1 MGEEA
6 VEAFNKLTTAPFF
19 SPVPAVRLG
28 PQKQRELAEKPL
40 WMRDGGPREAVP
52 HPSDQQHPQRRD
64 GVARLKRPL
73 STERLPAGPPAL
85 PASGNARSAW
95 GGGHLFSA
103 VSPNSERRALA
114 FAFTSAPG
122 FLISASPFSKIAAFS
137 GLTALTLE
145 TMES

>member
-1 MGEEA
+1 MVLERPFHTRQISNILSDVMG
-6 VEAFNKLTTAPFF
+6 
-19 SPVPAVRLG
+19 S
-28 PQKQRELAEKPL
+28 
-40 WMRDGGPREAVP
+40 
-52 HPSDQQHPQRRD
+52 
-64 GVARLKRPL
+64 RLKRPL